1 MKRDEER
8 RKFIEMQR
16 QDAIEYQQAPAFGPH
31 RVRSASSK

>member
-16 QDAIEYQQAPAFGPH
+16 QDAIEYQQAPCLRPPQGSEP
-31 RVRSASSK
+31 VE